1 MNYATLSKSK
11 HQEHWKMLLVKTTYQ
26 KLFMSRS
33 FYRENE
39 SIKSLNPNASTGTDE
54 ITPKIIKISSK
65 VIKSY
70 VEQGSK

>member
-1 MNYATLSKSK
+1 
-11 HQEHWKMLLVKTTYQ
+11 MLLVKTNYQ
-26 KLFMSRS
+26 KLLMSRS